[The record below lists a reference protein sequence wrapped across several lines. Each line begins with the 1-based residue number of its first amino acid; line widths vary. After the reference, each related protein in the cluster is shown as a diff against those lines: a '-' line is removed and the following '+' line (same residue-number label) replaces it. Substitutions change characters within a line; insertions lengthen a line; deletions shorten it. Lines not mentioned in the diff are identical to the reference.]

1 MTLTQAPARTGLL
14 ALAAALMATGCFV
27 NAARPDAAMA
37 AAPMDGQIP
46 VPSTYRSWVKFVPT
60 VDKAQT
66 GQVREIYINPVG
78 LNAMRGMPFPAGTVS
93 VMEIHAAKKAG
104 DTLLRDAHGRLV
116 KDGLAKIFVMAK
128 GDGWGAAQP
137 GGVVANGDW
146 VYGAWEADGKTPVR
160 VDFNTCRACHAP
172 LASTDFVAR
181 YDEHFSNR

>member
-27 NAARPDAAMA
+27 NAPRPDAAMA
-37 AAPMDGQIP
+37 SAPMDGQIP

-60 VDKAQT
+60 VDKDPA

-78 LNAMRGMPFPAGTVS
+78 LNTTRGMPFPAGTVS
-93 VMEIHAAKKAG
+93 VMEIHAAKKTAG
-104 DTLLRDAHGRLV
+104 ALQRDAHGRLV

-137 GGVVANGDW
+137 AGVVPNGDW
-146 VYGAWEADGKTPVR
+146 VYGAWAADGTTPVK
-160 VDFNTCRACHAP
+160 VDFNTCRGCHAP
-172 LASTDFVAR
+172 LAATDFIAR
-181 YDEHFSNR
+181 YDEHFATR